1 MARAAGLSPAAVS
14 RFLNKKLEL
23 PEESASR
30 IRSAILEL
38 DYRPDATARNL
49 TRGSTHVLGLV
60 VPDVRNPFFAAL
72 AEAVESAAHAN
83 GYRVLLCNSN
93 DDLERELGYL
103 DLLGHRMVD
112 GLLLLSNHANDR
124 SIADAV
130 NRYRNVV
137 VLDEDIPTT
146 NVPKVFAHNEVGG
159 WLATRHLLERGH
171 TRIAHVGGPEG
182 LFSAEQRLSG
192 FLRAM
197 REAGVDVDP
206 ALVLHGPYTYAFGQ
220 EAYRRLASAGMTAV
234 FSASDYVAVGLLNA
248 ASKAGLRVPEDLS
261 IVGFDDMF
269 FAGMLQPPLTTVHQ
283 PVEALAQ
290 AGVGFLIDTLTA
302 RSDTVRPPAVMDVE
316 LVVRGSVAE
325 LTHRAAEEPHRSH
338 HA

>member
-1 MARAAGLSPAAVS
+1 MSPAAVS
-14 RFLNKKLEL
+14 RFLNRKLEL

-30 IRSAILEL
+30 IRTAIQEL

-49 TRGSTHVLGLV
+49 TRGSTQVLGLV

-72 AEAVESAAHAN
+72 AEAVEGAAHSS
-83 GYRVLLCNSN
+83 GYRVLLCNSG
-93 DDLERELGYL
+93 DDLDRELGYL

-112 GLLLLSNHANDR
+112 GLLLLSNHANES

-137 VLDEDIPTT
+137 VLDEDIPAT

-182 LFSAEQRLSG
+182 LFSAEQRQSG

-197 REAGVDVDP
+197 REAGVAVEP
-206 ALVLHGPYTYAFGQ
+206 ELVLHGPYTYAFGQ
-220 EAYRRLASAGMTAV
+220 DAYRRLEAAGMTAA
-234 FSASDYVAVGLLNA
+234 FSASDYVAVGMLNA
-248 ASKAGLRVPEDLS
+248 ASRAGRSVPHDLS

-269 FAGMLQPPLTTVHQ
+269 FAGMLQPPLTTIHQ
-283 PVEALAQ
+283 PVEALAR
-290 AGVGFLIDTLTA
+290 AGVQFLLDTLTA
-302 RSDTVRPPAVMDVE
+302 RSDTVPAPAVMDVE
-316 LVVRGSVAE
+316 LVVRGSVSD
-325 LTHRAAEEPHRSH
+325 LTHSASQAHRRSE